1 MVGENHGRFT
11 NMALAMKMIM
21 KRAIPAK
28 VLNNI
33 LLAFPSLYRTRIVNY
48 ETNMAAPGL
57 DDLLSELDIVLELP
71 GNIIECGSSR
81 CGGSIIMANFCQMR
95 GVQKTIYACDS
106 FQGFDL
112 GELRRE
118 REAGLTETSEAAFT
132 STSYDYVTRKIKQ
145 LRVDHIVRPIKGYFT
160 MTLPHINSDFCFA
173 LVDCD
178 LADSMLYCA
187 ETIWPKLVSKGR
199 LLFDDY
205 LEAEYRGARVGI
217 EQFVEK
223 YANEIEE
230 HGLRQQL
237 YVVKKR

>member
-1 MVGENHGRFT
+1 
-11 NMALAMKMIM
+11 MALAMRRII

-48 ETNMAAPGL
+48 ETNIAAPGL
-57 DDLLSELDIVLELP
+57 DDLLSELDVVLELP

-81 CGGSIIMANFCQMR
+81 CGASIIMANYCQMR
-95 GVQKTIYACDS
+95 GVPKTIYACDS
-106 FQGFDL
+106 FQGFDPE
-112 GELRRE
+112 ELRRE
-118 REAGLTETSEAAFT
+118 REAGLTKTPETAFT

-145 LRVDHIVRPIKGYFT
+145 LRVDDIVRPIKGYFT
-160 MTLPHINSDFCFA
+160 MTLPHINSNFCFA

-178 LADSMLYCA
+178 LANSMLYCA
-187 ETIWPKLVSKGR
+187 ETIWPNLVSKGR

-205 LEAEYRGARVGI
+205 LEEEFRGARFGI
-217 EQFVEK
+217 EQFLEK
-223 YANEIEE
+223 YKNEIEE
-230 HGLRQQL
+230 HGLRQHL